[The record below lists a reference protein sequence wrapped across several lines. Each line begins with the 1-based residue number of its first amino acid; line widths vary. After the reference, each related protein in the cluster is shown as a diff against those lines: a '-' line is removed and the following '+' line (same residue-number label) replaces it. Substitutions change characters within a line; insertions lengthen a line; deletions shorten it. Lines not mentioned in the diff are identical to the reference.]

1 MGEKKKKK
9 QDKKNK
15 KNKNNQASNDEE
27 EPSKQENNSNSDS
40 GMAQIN
46 ASDVQNLSLRG
57 NKLPD
62 DREIAQLVKAFPN
75 LKGIDV
81 SNNKLNNIPPEVF
94 ALSDCRVSG
103 NNVGCISL
111 STIEQGFRP

>member
-1 MGEKKKKK
+1 MG
-9 QDKKNK
+9 KNK
-15 KNKNNQASNDEE
+15 KNKNDQASYDEE
-27 EPSKQENNSNSDS
+27 PAQQENNSSS

-46 ASDVQNLSLRG
+46 ASDVQYLSLRG

-81 SNNKLNNIPPEVF
+81 SNNKLSNIPPEVF
-94 ALSDCRVSG
+94 ALSDWRVSG

-111 STIEQGFRP
+111 STIEQ